1 VTKSILRYVL
11 LSSVAGTVIV
21 VDQLT
26 KLSIM
31 QNMRLHE
38 SIPIIPNLFSLTY
51 IRNPGAAFG
60 LLAGSSNAFRML
72 FFGVTSLFA
81 LALLGTI
88 LMRLPARDWAGQLSI
103 AAILGGAIGNLVDRL
118 KYGEVIDF
126 LDVYIIGPDFQFH
139 VDRYQIGPFH
149 IGSYLLDFSVGPYLL
164 DFSGPH
170 HWPAFNVADS
180 AISVGV
186 VFLIIHFAFEKKSA
200 AQVPSESASSSANS

>member
-1 VTKSILRYVL
+1 MIKPIPRYLILAL
-11 LSSVAGTVIV
+11 IAGTVIV

-60 LLAGSSNAFRML
+60 LLGGSSNAFRTL

-88 LMRLPARDWAGQLSI
+88 LVRLPAHDWMGQLSI
-103 AAILGGAIGNLVDRL
+103 AAILGGAIGNLLDRL
-118 KYGEVIDF
+118 QYGEVVDF
-126 LDVYIIGPDFQFH
+126 LDVYIE
-139 VDRYQIGPFH
+139 
-149 IGSYLLDFSVGPYLL
+149 SY
-164 DFSGPH
+164 

-186 VFLIIHFAFEKKSA
+186 VFLIIHFAFEKKEA
-200 AQVPSESASSSANS
+200 PQVPSGSASSSASN